1 VVPGYLFAESIF
13 QVAEMNSDVY
23 FVGLDIS
30 EGDVLAVAETAGK
43 SNWKLPP
50 NCFCAV
56 YEEHLSGFMA
66 GYAAVKE
73 GYKHLGFLGGIAVPP
88 VTRFGFGFVQG
99 ADAAAKEMGIADQVA
114 VEYIY
119 GGQFYGDSII
129 TAAMDSWYQ
138 QRGVEA
144 IFACGGGIFTSA
156 CEAAAKVGKKVI
168 GVDVDQT
175 VQINKYGEGMHLT
188 SAMKGLAATVTT
200 VLTALYNDQWNRYS
214 GKFESLGLT
223 SPEVDDPNSPNFVQ
237 LPTEHWAMTN
247 FTFDDY
253 KALVADLYNGK
264 YVVSNKTDAM
274 PATEITVNQYPNI
287 K

>member
-1 VVPGYLFAESIF
+1 
-13 QVAEMNSDVY
+13 
-23 FVGLDIS
+23 
-30 EGDVLAVAETAGK
+30 
-43 SNWKLPP
+43 
-50 NCFCAV
+50 
-56 YEEHLSGFMA
+56 
-66 GYAAVKE
+66 
-73 GYKHLGFLGGIAVPP
+73 
-88 VTRFGFGFVQG
+88 
-99 ADAAAKEMGIADQVA
+99 
-114 VEYIY
+114 
-119 GGQFYGDSII
+119 
-129 TAAMDSWYQ
+129 
-138 QRGVEA
+138 
-144 IFACGGGIFTSA
+144 
-156 CEAAAKVGKKVI
+156 
-168 GVDVDQT
+168 
-175 VQINKYGEGMHLT
+175 MHLT